1 VKPRFCRGSAL
12 ARRGHS
18 CYHAGDVTPPFAKV
32 LIANRGEI
40 AVRVIRACR
49 EMGIATVAV
58 FSEADRESLHVLM
71 ADYAVALGA
80 SPASESY
87 LNLDKIIA
95 AARATGAEAVHP
107 GYGFLAENAGFA
119 EACAAAG
126 LVFIGPPAAA
136 IRSMGNKTAA
146 RRLAIQM
153 NVSVVPGVEQPIGND
168 AEAAAM
174 AATVGYPIMIKAAL
188 GGGGKGMRLVRAP
201 EELAGALRA
210 ARSEAGAAFGDA
222 AVYIERYVEEPRHI
236 EIQILADGHGGVV
249 HLGERECSI
258 QRRHQKLIEECP
270 SPFMTPQLR
279 RQMGEAAC
287 RLAAAAGYVNAGT
300 VEFLVDQER
309 NFYFLEMNTRLQV
322 EHPVTEL
329 VTGRDLVKEQLRI
342 AAGEKLGFSQ
352 DDVTWSGSAIECRIN
367 AENPYAGFLPSPGRI
382 ASLRPASGPWVRDDS
397 GVYAGYTIPRFYDTL
412 MAKLIVWGADRKA
425 AIARMARALAEYK
438 VVGVPTTMPVLQHIV
453 RDDDFVAGRL
463 STRFLERLMGVDRPE
478 AAGRRR
484 TVALVAAAL
493 AAYDRA
499 GKQTAAASPAV
510 SAWRQAAWP
519 GWKKR

>member
-1 VKPRFCRGSAL
+1 
-12 ARRGHS
+12 
-18 CYHAGDVTPPFAKV
+18 VTPPFATV

-49 EMGIATVAV
+49 EMGIGTVAV

-71 ADYAVALGA
+71 ADRAVPLGA
-80 SPASESY
+80 APASESY
-87 LNLDKIIA
+87 LNADKIIA

-107 GYGFLAENAGFA
+107 GYGFLAENADFA

-126 LVFIGPPAAA
+126 VTFIGPPPAAL
-136 IRSMGNKTAA
+136 RSMGNKMAA
-146 RRLAIQM
+146 RRVAIQM
-153 NVSVVPGVEQPIGND
+153 SVPVVPGMERPVADD
-168 AEAAAM
+168 AEAVRLASD
-174 AATVGYPIMIKAAL
+174 VGYPIMIKAAL
-188 GGGGKGMRLVRAP
+188 GGGGKGMRLVRRQ

-258 QRRHQKLIEECP
+258 QRRHQKLIEESP
-270 SPFMTPQLR
+270 SPFVTPELR
-279 RQMGEAAC
+279 RQMGDAAC
-287 RLAAAAGYVNAGT
+287 RVAAAAGYVNAGT
-300 VEFLVDQER
+300 VEFLVDRER

-342 AAGEKLGFSQ
+342 AAGEKLGFGQ
-352 DDVTWSGSAIECRIN
+352 DDVAWNGWAIECRIN

-382 ASLRPASGPWVRDDS
+382 ASLRPATGPWVRDDS

-412 MAKLIVWGADRKA
+412 MAKLIVWGPSREA

-438 VVGVPTTMPVLQHIV
+438 VVGVPTTIPILQHIV
-453 RDDDFVAGRL
+453 GNDDFVAGRL
-463 STRFLERLMGVDRPE
+463 STHFLDRLLGSDRPE

-484 TVALVAAAL
+484 TIALVAAAL
-493 AAYDRA
+493 AAFDRA
-499 GKQTAAASPAV
+499 GKQTPMTSPTPA
-510 SAWRQAAWP
+510 AWRQAGWP
-519 GWKKR
+519 GGRSR